1 MFISIMSRTL
11 DNLQKTNAGTRSFK
25 VVQYKIDSNK
35 VFTSTVVWHVI
46 YDILLSLSQLWQ

>member
-11 DNLQKTNAGTRSFK
+11 DNNLQKTNAGTRSFK

-35 VFTSTVVWHVI
+35 VTVVSHVI